1 MIKELLNPIEVM
13 QVQIDLE
20 KKGIVHYNMQAGNDC
35 IWVNYGSVNCY
46 YIFRNGEIA
55 DVQVD

>member
-1 MIKELLNPIEVM
+1 MNKELLNPIEVM

-20 KKGIVHYNMQAGNDC
+20 RKGIVNYNMRSGNDC

-46 YIFRNGEIA
+46 YIFRNGKIA

>member
-20 KKGIVHYNMQAGNDC
+20 KRGIKNYNMQAGNDC

-46 YIFRNGEIA
+46 YIFRNGEIV

>member
-20 KKGIVHYNMQAGNDC
+20 RQGIKHYNMQQGNDC
-35 IWVNYGSVNCY
+35 IWVNYGMVNCY
-46 YIFRNGEIA
+46 YIFRDGKIA

>member
-1 MIKELLNPIEVM
+1 MIKELLNPIEAM

-20 KKGIVHYNMQAGNDC
+20 KRGVKHYTMQSGNDC
-35 IWVNYGSVNCY
+35 IWVTYGLVNCY
-46 YIFRNGEIA
+46 YIFRNGEIV

>member
-20 KKGIVHYNMQAGNDC
+20 RKGITHYDMREGNDC

-55 DVQVD
+55 DVQID

>member
-20 KKGIVHYNMQAGNDC
+20 KRGIKHYEMRAGNDC
-35 IWVNYGSVNCY
+35 IWVNYGMINCY
-46 YIFRNGEIA
+46 YIFRNGEIV

>member
-1 MIKELLNPIEVM
+1 MNKELLNPIEVM

-20 KKGIVHYNMQAGNDC
+20 RKGIVNYNMQPGNDC

>member
-1 MIKELLNPIEVM
+1 MNKELLNPIEVM

-20 KKGIVHYNMQAGNDC
+20 KRGIKNYNMQTGNDC
-35 IWVNYGSVNCY
+35 IWVNYGLVNCY

>member
-20 KKGIVHYNMQAGNDC
+20 KRGVKHYTLQSGNDC
-35 IWVNYGSVNCY
+35 IWVRYGLVNCY
-46 YIFRNGEIA
+46 YIFRDGKIV

>member
-1 MIKELLNPIEVM
+1 MNKELLNPIEVM

-20 KKGIVHYNMQAGNDC
+20 RKGIVNYNMQPGNDC
-35 IWVNYGSVNCY
+35 IWVNHGSVNCY
-46 YIFRNGEIA
+46 YVFRNGEIA

>member
-1 MIKELLNPIEVM
+1 MNKELLNPIEVM

-20 KKGIVHYNMQAGNDC
+20 KRGIKNYNMQAGNDC

-46 YIFRNGEIA
+46 YVFRNGEIA
-55 DVQVD
+55 DVQID

>member
-20 KKGIVHYNMQAGNDC
+20 KRGVKHYTMRSGNDC
-35 IWVNYGSVNCY
+35 IWVTYGLVNCY
-46 YIFRNGEIA
+46 YIFRNGEIV

>member
-1 MIKELLNPIEVM
+1 MNKELLNPIEVM

-20 KKGIVHYNMQAGNDC
+20 KKGITHYNMQAGNDC

-46 YIFRNGEIA
+46 YIFRNGKIA

>member
-1 MIKELLNPIEVM
+1 MIKDLLNPIEVM

-20 KKGIVHYNMQAGNDC
+20 KRGIKHYEMRAGNDC
-35 IWVNYGSVNCY
+35 IWVNYGMINCY
-46 YIFRNGEIA
+46 YIFRNGEIV

>member
-20 KKGIVHYNMQAGNDC
+20 RKGIVNYNMQAGNDC
-35 IWVNYGSVNCY
+35 IWVKYGLVNCY